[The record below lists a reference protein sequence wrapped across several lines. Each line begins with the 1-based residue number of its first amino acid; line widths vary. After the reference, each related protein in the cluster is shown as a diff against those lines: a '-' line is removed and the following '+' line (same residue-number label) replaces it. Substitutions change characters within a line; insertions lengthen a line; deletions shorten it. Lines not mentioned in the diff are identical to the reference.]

1 MALASWGLA
10 IFRAVLQCTTIVSLE
25 AVMGKNKVK
34 VLFVCHGNICRS
46 PMAEF
51 LFKQYVKEQGTQNQF
66 EIASAATSQEEI
78 GNPVYPPARKLLL
91 AHGID
96 PKGKTARQVTKRDLD
111 YYDFIIVMD
120 NNNVRNMYRL
130 FGDEC
135 EDKVHKLL
143 DFSTRMGCDI
153 ADPWYTDDFET
164 TYRDI
169 MEGIAAF
176 YQTLQEN
183 DMV

>member
-1 MALASWGLA
+1 
-10 IFRAVLQCTTIVSLE
+10 
-25 AVMGKNKVK
+25 MGKNKVK

-66 EIASAATSQEEI
+66 EIASAATSQEES